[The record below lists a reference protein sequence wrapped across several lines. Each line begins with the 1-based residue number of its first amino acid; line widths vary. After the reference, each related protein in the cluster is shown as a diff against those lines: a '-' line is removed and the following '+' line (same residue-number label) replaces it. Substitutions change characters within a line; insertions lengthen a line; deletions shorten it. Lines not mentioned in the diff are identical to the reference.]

1 MANYGAKI
9 LNNATA
15 ALAAQQTVIATTG
28 NNIAN
33 VNTPGY
39 VRRRAELEARIVTD
53 SSSGIQIGSG
63 VQVATLT
70 RMADSY
76 LEKLVR
82 EANGKLG
89 ASTGQV
95 DVLDRLDQLFSLN
108 GNTPTIGSSLNGFF
122 DAVNDL
128 AADPASIELRSQLIE
143 RGRDLVTVLQTT
155 YNQVAQLQ
163 DEADDRIVSEVQET
177 NAILTQ
183 IATLNGAISSTESG
197 SSGAVAAD
205 ERDRRSQL
213 LQQLGGKLSFQQV
226 ELPDG
231 SVTLSLSNGFTL
243 VNGTHARQLSTSKT
257 PSFAPPPTPQSLSGG
272 ALSYITFDYDPG
284 AGAADF
290 DLTQTIQA
298 GDGILGGLLKVR
310 GYNAPSNTSPFQ
322 ADGVLTQVATR
333 IESVS
338 RMLLGQ
344 VNTTYLGPDENPG
357 AANHQPSSGDL
368 YGNTP
373 RQTDGVTPAVYA
385 LFDFNFAGAK
395 DSNGN
400 GLPDD
405 LGTHAGVSNYTSR
418 LQLGVTDPRRI
429 AAARDAD
436 ATVGATSFAPGD
448 NQNMVAISA
457 MQRANNLTFSV
468 SGVASY
474 SLTGSFSDQYSETV
488 TTVSSAVSKAKSDQ
502 GVAESQLTAA
512 QQKLDETSGVS
523 LDEEFT
529 NLIKYQRAYQASAR
543 MIKIADELM
552 QQIVT
557 LI

>member
-1 MANYGAKI
+1 MANFGAKI

-39 VRRRAELEARIVTD
+39 VRRRAELEARIVSD
-53 SSSGIQIGSG
+53 SSTGVQIGSG

-82 EANGKLG
+82 EASGKLG

-95 DVLDRLDQLFSLN
+95 DVLQRLDSLFSLN
-108 GNTPTIGSSLNGFF
+108 GNSPTIGSSLNGFF

-128 AADPASIELRSQLIE
+128 AADPASIELRAQLIE
-143 RGRDLVTVLQTT
+143 RGRDLVTTLQTT

-163 DEADDRIVSEVQET
+163 DEADNRIVSEVQET
-177 NAILTQ
+177 NALLTQ
-183 IATLNGAISSTESG
+183 IATLNGAISSVESG
-197 SSGAVAAD
+197 GSGAVAAD

-213 LQQLGGKLSFQQV
+213 LEQLSGKISFNQL
-226 ELPDG
+226 ELADG
-231 SVTLSLSNGFTL
+231 TVTLSLSNGFTL
-243 VNGTHARQLSTSKT
+243 VNGTNARQLSTSKF
-257 PSFAPPPTPQSLSGG
+257 PSFAVPPLPASLSGG
-272 ALSYITFDYDPG
+272 GLSFITFDYDPG
-284 AGAADF
+284 AGVADF
-290 DLTQTIQA
+290 DLTQTLQA
-298 GDGILGGLLKVR
+298 GDGLIGGLLKIR
-310 GYNAPSNTSPFQ
+310 GYNAPTNTSPFQ
-322 ADGVLTQVATR
+322 ADGVLAQVATR

-344 VNTTYLGPDENPG
+344 VNTTYLGPDEDG
-357 AANHQPSSGDL
+357 GTAGHQPSSGDL
-368 YGNTP
+368 FGVTP

-385 LFDFNFAGAK
+385 LFDFNFAGVK
-395 DSNGN
+395 DANAN

-405 LGTHAGVSNYTSR
+405 LGAHAGVTSYTR
-418 LQLGVTDPRRI
+418 LLQLGVTDPRRI
-429 AAARDAD
+429 AAARDSNA
-436 ATVGATSFAPGD
+436 AVGATSFAPGD

-457 MQRANNLTFSV
+457 MQRANNLTFAV
-468 SGVASY
+468 GGVASY
-474 SLTGSFSDQYSETV
+474 SLTGSFADQYSETV
-488 TTVSSAVSKAKSDQ
+488 TTVGSAVARAKSDQ

-512 QQKLDETSGVS
+512 SQRLDETSGVS

-529 NLIKYQRAYQASAR
+529 NLIKFQRAYQASAR